1 MQNAILGTI
10 KVTGDAVKQLGMS
23 IESKRLPWLPIS
35 QNPAFSQRQDLRAGR
50 SNISGKNIVI
60 PYRSSI
66 CTLTT

>member
-23 IESKRLPWLPIS
+23 IESKRLPWLPVS
-35 QNPAFSQRQDLRAGR
+35 QSPGFSQRQDLRADR
-50 SNISGKNIVI
+50 SNIGGKDIDI
-60 PYRSSI
+60 PYRLST